1 MVEGVKATV
10 ARNLQ
15 HPFAMECAVV
25 GIVLLDQ
32 VKMHL
37 YIRRYDIR
45 VFHILEKLCATLEI
59 LLILAVGQGGK
70 LNLVL

>member
-1 MVEGVKATV
+1 
-10 ARNLQ
+10 
-15 HPFAMECAVV
+15 MECAVV
-25 GIVLLDQ
+25 GIVLLDR

-59 LLILAVGQGGK
+59 LLILAAGRGGK